1 MYAVIETGGKQYRV
15 IEGQTLPV
23 ERLAGEPN
31 SAFVF
36 DRVLLVSDGEAVTIG
51 QPYLKGVSVAA
62 TIVEEKKDAKVIIRK
77 FKPKT
82 GYNRTRGHRQIYTLV
97 KIEKINK

>member
-15 IEGQTLPV
+15 AEGETLAV
-23 ERLAGEPN
+23 ERLDVEVN
-31 SAFVF
+31 QKFTF
-36 DRVLLVSDGEAVTIG
+36 ENVLLVNDKGSVVVG
-51 QPYLKGVSVAA
+51 QPYVAGAKVTA
-62 TIVEEKKDAKVIIRK
+62 TVLEEKKDAKVRIVK

-97 KIEKINK
+97 KIEKIAK